1 MQTRREFIK
10 KVPGSAG
17 ALAIGGSFLAGNSAG
32 AQESETI
39 PAGPPQGNPGPTGKI
54 PPKAPIKV
62 PFSAPQNFIDH
73 ARFFAEETETIQI
86 GPYKAWNFNTPNR
99 GFGNV
104 AVLEG
109 EKELVVIDTTSAIEH
124 ATVAAKLLREVTD
137 KPVAAVIY
145 THHHAD
151 HINGATA
158 FITREDAANG
168 RVKVIAADN
177 FMREA
182 ALENSVVGPI
192 MGLRAMYMYGVLLP
206 PDAEGEHFHVGCCG
220 FNVLG
225 GSTGFIAP
233 NTFVPLDQDTEIT
246 LAGIRFGF
254 FHTGGE
260 AASHIG
266 VYLPDHKVLFSGDEV
281 QGPTFPQL
289 HSLRGTRPRDI
300 ERWVGA
306 IDRMRGKDVD
316 HMVPGH
322 GKILRGSDEIGTVL
336 TYYRDAMQFVHDQS
350 VRLINLGFT
359 PDEIAET
366 VKLPDSV
373 VKEPWTTEYYGNV
386 DVSARNVYGGYISWW
401 NGDPAELRP
410 TPRLEHARRTI
421 AMMGGRDKVFATAE
435 KAFSDGDAQ
444 WAAELMTPLIRV
456 NKEDW
461 PARQLKAA
469 ALRVLGFA
477 QTSSSLRGFYLTGA
491 RELDGLF
498 DPGAVQRKARE
509 QLVNLETTPTSMIL
523 ENLRFAINPER
534 ASGRQLTVGYQFTDT
549 DESFTLVLRNSVL
562 QVTPSLTDDTATVVQ
577 LTRAFGN
584 RILQGAETL
593 QSGVDSGAITIR
605 GNLDEV
611 RALHS
616 VFDRPEELPAPHT
629 ALR

>member
-1 MQTRREFIK
+1 MQTRRDFIK

-17 ALAIGGSFLAGNSAG
+17 TLAIGGSFLLGNGASAD
-32 AQESETI
+32 ESATI
-39 PAGPPQGNPGPTGKI
+39 PAGAPQGNPGPAGRI

-62 PFSAPQNFIDH
+62 AFSAPQNFIDH
-73 ARFFAEETETIQI
+73 ARFFAEETEVVQI
-86 GPYKAWNFNTPNR
+86 GAHRIWSFNTPNR

-104 AVLEG
+104 AVVEG
-109 EKELVVIDTTSAIEH
+109 ETELVVIDTTSAIEH
-124 ATVAAKLLREVTD
+124 ATVAAKLLREVTE
-137 KPVAAVIY
+137 KPVAAIIY

-158 FITREDAANG
+158 FITREDAESG

-177 FMREA
+177 FLREV

-192 MGLRAMYMYGVLLP
+192 MGLRALYMDGVLLP

-225 GSTGFIAP
+225 GSGHIKP
-233 NTFVPLDQDTEIT
+233 NTLVPTDRETEMT
-246 LAGIRFGF
+246 LAGIRFVF

-266 VYLPDHKVLFSGDEV
+266 TYLPDHKVLFSGDEV

-300 ERWVGA
+300 ERRVRA
-306 IDRMRGKDVD
+306 IDGMRAREVD

-350 VRLINLGFT
+350 VRLINMGFT
-359 PDEIAET
+359 PDELAEN

-410 TPRLEHARRTI
+410 TPRLELARRTI

-444 WAAELMTPLIRV
+444 WAAELLTPLIRV

-523 ENLRFAINPER
+523 ENLRFTINPER
-534 ASGRQLTVGYQFTDT
+534 ASNRQLTVGYQFTDT
-549 DESFTLVLRNSVL
+549 DESFTLELRNSVL
-562 QVTPSLTDDTATVVQ
+562 QVTPSLIVDPAGH
-577 LTRAFGN
+577 RAG
-584 RILQGAETL
+584 
-593 QSGVDSGAITIR
+593 
-605 GNLDEV
+605 EV
-611 RALHS
+611 RC
-616 VFDRPEELPAPHT
+616 P
-629 ALR
+629 

>member
-1 MQTRREFIK
+1 MQTRRDFIK

-17 ALAIGGSFLAGNSAG
+17 ALAIGGPVLVGNG
-32 AQESETI
+32 AIAADAPILPTE
-39 PAGPPQGNPGPTGKI
+39 PPQGNPGSTGKI

-73 ARFFAEETETIQI
+73 ARFFAEETEVIEI
-86 GPYKAWNFNTPNR
+86 GPHRLWSFNTPNR

-104 AVLEG
+104 AVVEG
-109 EKELVVIDTTSAIEH
+109 ENELVVIDTTSAIEH

-158 FITREDAANG
+158 FITREEAGGG
-168 RVKVIAADN
+168 RVKVIAAEN
-177 FMREA
+177 FLREA

-192 MGLRAMYMYGVLLP
+192 MGLRALYMYGVLLP

-225 GSTGFIAP
+225 GSGHIKP
-233 NTFVPLDQDTEIT
+233 NTFVPSDRETEMT
-246 LAGIRFGF
+246 LAGIRFVF

-260 AASHIG
+260 AASHLGI
-266 VYLPDHKVLFSGDEV
+266 YLPDHNVLFSGDEV

-300 ERWVGA
+300 ERWVRA

-316 HMVPGH
+316 HVVPGH
-322 GKILRGSDEIGTVL
+322 GKILRGSDEIRTVL
-336 TYYRDAMQFVHDQS
+336 TYYRDAMQYVHDQS

-366 VKLPDSV
+366 VRLPESV
-373 VKEPWTTEYYGNV
+373 VKEPWTIEYYGNV

-410 TPRLEHARRTI
+410 TPRLEQARRTVE
-421 AMMGGRDKVFATAE
+421 MMGGRDRVFKAAE
-435 KAFSDGDAQ
+435 KAFSDGDPQ
-444 WAAELMTPLIRV
+444 WAAELTTPLIRV

-509 QLVNLETTPTSMIL
+509 QLVNLETTPTAMIL

-534 ASGRQLTVGYQFTDT
+534 ASGKRFAVGYLFTDT
-549 DESFTLVLRNSVL
+549 DESFTLTLRNSVL
-562 QVTPSLTDDTATVVQ
+562 EVTPSLTDAPATVVQ

-584 RILQGAETL
+584 RMLRGEETL

-616 VFDRPEELPAPHT
+616 IFDRPEELPTPHT